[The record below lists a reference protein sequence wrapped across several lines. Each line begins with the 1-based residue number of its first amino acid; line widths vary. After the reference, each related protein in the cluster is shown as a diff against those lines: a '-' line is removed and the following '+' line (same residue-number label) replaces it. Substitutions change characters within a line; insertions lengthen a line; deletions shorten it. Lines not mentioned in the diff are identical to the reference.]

1 MAVFSKLVI
10 TRKGQALLAKILSG
24 VKNVNFTSVSTS
36 NAEYTVEELENLIAL
51 SEIKQTS
58 LISEKVR
65 ASDIT
70 VKIEAAFN
78 NFELA
83 SGYYMRTLG
92 LYADDPDDGE
102 ILYGV
107 AIETSGNCYVPP
119 YNGIT
124 VSGTYIQ
131 LVITV
136 GNAENVS
143 LEVNPGAI
151 ATIKQVNNLAEIIN
165 AHVPASICTSKGVH
179 DLRYYESKLQI
190 YDPESQTWSNAG
202 AGDSDTVIAKV
213 ICAGNGTEH
222 KGGIFIGDFPTSYGD
237 AADTM
242 LNNSIVIEIKRNPN
256 QSANVSGQGDIISG
270 AGNVIQSS
278 RTLVLGNGNK
288 FNSNE
293 TTLTITDPNTGEVK
307 TVSLGTNGNTVIA
320 GDSNTLD
327 TQCSVVSGASNTL
340 KAINSFVT
348 GLYNIVNGNSVTHG
362 IICGGGYN
370 VIGDKVGANASYS
383 IISGYENNVNGSS
396 SIVAGSNNTQY
407 GQGSSDVV
415 AGCDNVINGVAGAVF
430 GRKNTNYVSGGFTSD
445 VTFMAGIG
453 NQAVTETN
461 SGAEFATVFGFGN
474 IAKAINFVCGMFCK
488 TPNPTGDPRYTG
500 AKRGDLFVV
509 GNGTGTRDDDY
520 NVTATSRSNAFRI
533 ACDGNVYGTKSYTAS
548 GADYAEMFEW
558 ADGNPDNEDRRGLFV
573 TLDGEKIRPANAN
586 DDYILGVVSATPS
599 VVADAQTDDWGKKWK
614 TDIFGERLLDKNGA
628 WILNENF
635 REEENESYVSR
646 LDRKEWAAVGLVG
659 KLIVVDD
666 GTCEVNGYCVP
677 ANGGK
682 ATKSETG
689 YRVLSRVDENHIKVL
704 IK

>member
-107 AIETSGNCYVPP
+107 AIETSGNCYVPA

-124 VSGTYIQ
+124 VSGTYVQ

-179 DLRYYESKLQI
+179 DLRYYENKLQI
-190 YDPESQTWSNAG
+190 YDPENQTWSDAG
-202 AGDSDTVIAKV
+202 GSSEHTGVGENVEGQTFITVDGNQTALQGAEIFNLYGNSGNIAIGLRSHAENSNTSAIGNDSHAGGSHSTAKGNISFSHGNQTKSNGNCSVSFGHSSKAEGFCSCAIGNQTIANRDYTFVTGQMNK
-213 ICAGNGTEH
+213 
-222 KGGIFIGDFPTSYGD
+222 DFVEKDY
-237 AADTM
+237 
-242 LNNSIVIEIKRNPN
+242 LIV
-256 QSANVSGQGDIISG
+256 
-270 AGNVIQSS
+270 
-278 RTLVLGNGNK
+278 GNGNE
-288 FNSNE
+288 NY
-293 TTLTITDPNTGEVK
+293 
-307 TVSLGTNGNTVIA
+307 NG
-320 GDSNTLD
+320 
-327 TQCSVVSGASNTL
+327 
-340 KAINSFVT
+340 F
-348 GLYNIVNGNSVTHG
+348 
-362 IICGGGYN
+362 
-370 VIGDKVGANASYS
+370 
-383 IISGYENNVNGSS
+383 
-396 SIVAGSNNTQY
+396 
-407 GQGSSDVV
+407 
-415 AGCDNVINGVAGAVF
+415 
-430 GRKNTNYVSGGFTSD
+430 
-445 VTFMAGIG
+445 
-453 NQAVTETN
+453 
-461 SGAEFATVFGFGN
+461 
-474 IAKAINFVCGMFCK
+474 
-488 TPNPTGDPRYTG
+488 
-500 AKRGDLFVV
+500 
-509 GNGTGTRDDDY
+509 
-520 NVTATSRSNAFRI
+520 RSNCFRI
-533 ACDGNVYGTKSYTAS
+533 SSYGVYAVGEYAAS

-558 ADGNPDNEDRRGLFV
+558 TDGNPDNKDRRGLFV
-573 TLDGEKIRPANAN
+573 TLDGEKIRPANSD

-614 TDIFGERLLDKNGA
+614 TDVFGERLLDENGA

-635 REEENESYVSR
+635 REKENESYVSR

-659 KLIVVDD
+659 KLILVDD